1 MTALF
6 LALAPLALLCIA
18 GILLD
23 NDTRT
28 EENY

>member
-1 MTALF
+1 MTALI

-23 NDTRT
+23 NDLTT
-28 EENY
+28 GEN

>member
-1 MTALF
+1 MTALV

-23 NDTRT
+23 DDLTT
-28 EENY
+28 GEF

>member
-18 GILLD
+18 GLLLD
-23 NDTRT
+23 DDLTT
-28 EENY
+28 GEF

>member
-1 MTALF
+1 MTALI

-23 NDTRT
+23 NDLTT
-28 EENY
+28 GEF

>member
-18 GILLD
+18 GLLLD
-23 NDTRT
+23 DDLTT